1 MERRSPLQ
9 RRTPLQGGGRLPQMS
24 ARRRAEQAERGNA
37 NPFTTLVNKPVSGG
51 GVPRMAAP
59 APKRRPKPAVPAA
72 VRAALIERSGGWC
85 EIARPGCTGAGVDP
99 SHRITQKAGG
109 RHGEAKQRHD
119 RLSNVM
125 WACRA
130 CHTWVGLNPA
140 AAKAEQVGWALEE
153 WQNPPD
159 WPALHRGRLVFLDD
173 LGAVTAAPVT
183 PNQDQTEGA
192 AA

>member
-1 MERRSPLQ
+1 MERRAPLQ

-24 ARRRAEQAERGNA
+24 AKRRAAEAERGNT
-37 NPFTTLVNKPVSGG
+37 NPFTTLTNKPVSGG

-59 APKRRPKPAVPAA
+59 APKRRPKPAVANT
-72 VRAALIERSGGWC
+72 VRAALVERSGGWC

-119 RLSNVM
+119 RLSNVL

-130 CHTWVGLNPA
+130 CHTWVTGEPKA
-140 AAKAEQVGWALEE
+140 ANEAGWVLRE

-159 WPALHRGRLVFLDD
+159 WPALYRGRRVFLDD
-173 LGAVTAAPVT
+173 LGAVTAAPAT